1 MKTFSKNF
9 SLFVVAV
16 LVYFSCLSNAFSAP
30 RLVQRN
36 LINCEQSRQFS
47 RVEFLQSSADDIPDP
62 EKSSKLPMLLDPGT
76 RGGALFLSLV
86 LFIIPIIGY
95 QIVTGVFGVDGI
107 EAGKWIG
114 VGFTFFTTVLW
125 VSTYIFRVATKDM
138 TYAKQLKDYENAVI
152 AKRLEEL
159 DEDELQALVE
169 DIERDEF

>member
-62 EKSSKLPMLLDPGT
+62 EKKFETSHASRPWDT
-76 RGGALFLSLV
+76 RRGALLELSFV
-86 LFIIPIIGY
+86 Y
-95 QIVTGVFGVDGI
+95 HSDY
-107 EAGKWIG
+107 
-114 VGFTFFTTVLW
+114 W
-125 VSTYIFRVATKDM
+125 VSNCYWRVWCRRHRSGKMDWSGIHLFHHRSLGEHIHIPSCHKG
-138 TYAKQLKDYENAVI
+138 YDLCKAVEG
-152 AKRLEEL
+152 L
-159 DEDELQALVE
+159 
-169 DIERDEF
+169 